1 MKNTI
6 TLTRQEI
13 ALLILRVQRPMI
25 KLEEVKQADAE
36 LTRKH
41 RLLLKTLLEMED
53 EMSKPTKKEPLTY
66 YK

>member
-1 MKNTI
+1 
-6 TLTRQEI
+6 
-13 ALLILRVQRPMI
+13 MI

-41 RLLLKTLLEMED
+41 RLLLKTLLEMVD
-53 EMSKPTKKEPLTY
+53 DMSKPTKKEPLNY

>member
-6 TLTRQEI
+6 TLTREEI
-13 ALLILRVQRPMI
+13 ALLIHSVQRTMI

-41 RLLLKTLLEMED
+41 RLLLKTLLEMEQQLNTVK
-53 EMSKPTKKEPLTY
+53 EVKPLEY